1 MAATLFLVLLGLG
14 VFFVALI
21 LYLLR
26 TNRLLKET
34 PHQVGRLRG
43 EPWDPE
49 LLRKTYEA
57 LEKSPINFDECLP
70 PKLDR
75 RYIVTGGNGRSP
87 PSMGVSW
94 Y

>member
-1 MAATLFLVLLGLG
+1 MASTPILVLLGLG

-21 LYLLR
+21 LYLR
-26 TNRLLKET
+26 RINRLLNET
-34 PHQVGRLRG
+34 PHQVGQLRG
-43 EPWDPE
+43 EPWTPE
-49 LLRKTYEA
+49 LLRQTYET
-57 LEKSPINFDECLP
+57 LEKSPINFGGLLP

-87 PSMGVSW
+87 PSIK